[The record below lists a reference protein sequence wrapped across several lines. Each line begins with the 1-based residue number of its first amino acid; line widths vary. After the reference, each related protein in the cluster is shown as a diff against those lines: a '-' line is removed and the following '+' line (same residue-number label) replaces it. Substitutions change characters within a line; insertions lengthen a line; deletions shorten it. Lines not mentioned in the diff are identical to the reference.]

1 MNKGT
6 VLSIAVIV
14 VLLASAAE
22 AATVRGKVL
31 RPDGHANPGAA
42 VLLENPA
49 IGATATVY
57 AAEDG
62 VFTLRNV
69 PPGGYTM
76 KVKTG
81 HGATAVSVSVAAQP
95 TVNLPDVRVP

>member
-1 MNKGT
+1 MKRT
-6 VLSIAVIV
+6 IFSVALAL
-14 VLLASAAE
+14 VLLASAVE

-31 RPDGHANPGAA
+31 RPNGTANPGAA
-42 VLLENPA
+42 VVLENA
-49 IGATATVY
+49 AVGATATVY

-76 KVKTG
+76 KVKTAR
-81 HGATAVSVSVAAQP
+81 GATAVNVSVTAQP
-95 TVNLPDVRVP
+95 TVSLPDVRLP

>member
-1 MNKGT
+1 MNRHT
-6 VLSIAVIV
+6 VFSVALVL

-31 RPDGHANPGAA
+31 RPDGSANPGAA
-42 VLLENPA
+42 VALESPA

-62 VFTLRNV
+62 MFYLRNV
-69 PPGGYTM
+69 PPGNYMM
-76 KVKTG
+76 KVKT
-81 HGATAVSVSVAAQP
+81 ARAAKDVQVSVAAQP
-95 TVNLPDVRVP
+95 TVDLAEVRLP

>member
-1 MNKGT
+1 MNKQT
-6 VLSIAVIV
+6 VFSVAVIL

-31 RPDGHANPGAA
+31 RPNGYANAGAA
-42 VLLENPA
+42 VLLESPA

-69 PPGGYTM
+69 PPGDYTM
-76 KVKTG
+76 KVKTSR
-81 HGATAVSVSVAAQP
+81 GATAVRVSIAPQPAVSV
-95 TVNLPDVRVP
+95 PDVRVP